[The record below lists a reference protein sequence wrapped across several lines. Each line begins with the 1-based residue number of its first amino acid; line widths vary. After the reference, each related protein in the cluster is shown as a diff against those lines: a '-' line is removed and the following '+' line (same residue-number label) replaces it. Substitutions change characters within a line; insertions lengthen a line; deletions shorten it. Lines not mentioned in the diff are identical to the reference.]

1 MTVVLND
8 RADFTLDA
16 FRRVTVTGEGVV
28 IGAAAVRAM
37 AEARAGFERLLRA
50 DPHGFIYGVTTRPGV
65 EVGTVIPPEEQLG
78 YARRFRG
85 VGRGFGRDCLDQ
97 RVVRGIVFARL
108 ADFVGGHAKVR
119 PELARRVAA
128 LLAGPLP
135 QVPLDGQQGAGHV
148 LRLAEAIFALSVE
161 AFRAPLDAYDEALDG
176 LRGDEADRA
185 VLRRLRGHLR
195 GADAAGRLGHQAP
208 VSYRIIGQVLGQAQ
222 RGVQAVLHAATTALG
237 SVTENP
243 VYLPPGAG
251 HPSGRVLSTGGFH
264 NGAAGPAID
273 WLTAAWADLA
283 LVAQRQV
290 TAMHSPTSGLPHLLA
305 PAGFVAGASGG
316 ATNLFGWVATG
327 LVEEARAAAAPT
339 LLPASI
345 NDTQNDIASPVFGA
359 YRSECRAPECLA
371 GVLAILAL
379 VARQALFAAGRQPAP
394 PLAGLLTGVR
404 SVFPPVEAERA
415 GQGAQ
420 AGELASILSRAALTG
435 QLDLPGYP
443 AEPGGGSGADDPPR
457 DRAPAL
463 RVGDRAAV
471 HQRPHPGQVAGH
483 QGAVLGVVGVDD
495 HRVTRLAQ
503 PVRRQPQPAQLVVVI
518 QRVMHQ
524 RGGAAPGKLAHD
536 GEDAGERGLLH
547 AGPVGGAKHGHP
559 QAGHASGQLGEHLHG
574 LSGSGVVDLTR
585 RGRQPRCG
593 VASQVEPRVHRDAVP
608 ADRDARPVQVAVRL
622 AVGRRYDLVHVDACG
637 AGEPGELVGE
647 RDVDVAVGRLG
658 QLGELGGLGAA
669 EIPHPVRPGQVL
681 ALVEV
686 EYRLVEPR
694 GALAA
699 AGVDA
704 ADQLGIAPQVGEDRP
719 AGHPFRAV
727 AEQEVQ
733 PGAQARARGQGR
745 PQPPPGG
752 VHRKRGLV
760 ADHAARPQ
768 PGRDAGGGCVDGA
781 IVGLAGRVGHQRD
794 DHHDDVA
801 FRNGRGRVGGRGQQ
815 AGVDDLV
822 QPPGQAGFAGERRA
836 AVGYQAHDCRVHVGT
851 ANPGSLPGHL
861 DGERQADL
869 AEAHDRDGG
878 RPGDRQ
884 PPGHLAARWPAGSAA
899 TGRSASPG
907 RPSASRTA
915 VQPLDAASTAAA
927 TSIVSTPCRMVTIS
941 AGLPSTASRKFS
953 SSVASASR
961 LATAYRIRSPSDA
974 PWNG

>member
-135 QVPLDGQQGAGHV
+135 QVPLDGQQGAGEVLPLMHV
-148 LRLAEAIFALSVE
+148 MAPVDGDLAEGEGMALLNGSPCATALTADV
-161 AFRAPLDAYDEALDG
+161 ALDA

-359 YRSECRAPECLA
+359 YRSECRAAECLD

-379 VARQALFAAGRQPAP
+379 VASQALFAAGRQPAP

-443 AEPGGGSGADDPPR
+443 AEPGW
-457 DRAPAL
+457 L
-463 RVGDRAAV
+463 
-471 HQRPHPGQVAGH
+471 
-483 QGAVLGVVGVDD
+483 
-495 HRVTRLAQ
+495 
-503 PVRRQPQPAQLVVVI
+503 
-518 QRVMHQ
+518 
-524 RGGAAPGKLAHD
+524 
-536 GEDAGERGLLH
+536 
-547 AGPVGGAKHGHP
+547 
-559 QAGHASGQLGEHLHG
+559 
-574 LSGSGVVDLTR
+574 
-585 RGRQPRCG
+585 
-593 VASQVEPRVHRDAVP
+593 
-608 ADRDARPVQVAVRL
+608 ARP
-622 AVGRRYDLVHVDACG
+622 
-637 AGEPGELVGE
+637 
-647 RDVDVAVGRLG
+647 
-658 QLGELGGLGAA
+658 
-669 EIPHPVRPGQVL
+669 
-681 ALVEV
+681 
-686 EYRLVEPR
+686 
-694 GALAA
+694 
-699 AGVDA
+699 
-704 ADQLGIAPQVGEDRP
+704 
-719 AGHPFRAV
+719 
-727 AEQEVQ
+727 
-733 PGAQARARGQGR
+733 
-745 PQPPPGG
+745 
-752 VHRKRGLV
+752 
-760 ADHAARPQ
+760 
-768 PGRDAGGGCVDGA
+768 
-781 IVGLAGRVGHQRD
+781 
-794 DHHDDVA
+794 
-801 FRNGRGRVGGRGQQ
+801 
-815 AGVDDLV
+815 
-822 QPPGQAGFAGERRA
+822 
-836 AVGYQAHDCRVHVGT
+836 
-851 ANPGSLPGHL
+851 
-861 DGERQADL
+861 
-869 AEAHDRDGG
+869 
-878 RPGDRQ
+878 
-884 PPGHLAARWPAGSAA
+884 
-899 TGRSASPG
+899 
-907 RPSASRTA
+907 
-915 VQPLDAASTAAA
+915 
-927 TSIVSTPCRMVTIS
+927 
-941 AGLPSTASRKFS
+941 
-953 SSVASASR
+953 
-961 LATAYRIRSPSDA
+961 
-974 PWNG
+974 

>member
-16 FRRVTVTGEGVV
+16 FRRVTVTGEDVV
-28 IGAAAVRAM
+28 IGPAAVRAM

-135 QVPLDGQQGAGHV
+135 QVPLDGQQGAGEVLPLMHV
-148 LRLAEAIFALSVE
+148 MAPVDGDLAEGEGMALLNGSPCATALTADVALHAGHRLRLAEAIFALSVE

-195 GADAAGRLGHQAP
+195 GAATAGRLGHQAP

-251 HPSGRVLSTGGFH
+251 HPSGRVVSTGGFH

-290 TAMHSPTSGLPHLLA
+290 TAMHNPTSGLPHLLA

-359 YRSECRAPECLA
+359 YRSERRAVECLD

-379 VARQALFAAGRQPAP
+379 VASQALFAAGRQPAP
-394 PLAGLLTGVR
+394 PLAGLLAGVR

-443 AEPGGGSGADDPPR
+443 PRPGW
-457 DRAPAL
+457 L
-463 RVGDRAAV
+463 
-471 HQRPHPGQVAGH
+471 
-483 QGAVLGVVGVDD
+483 
-495 HRVTRLAQ
+495 
-503 PVRRQPQPAQLVVVI
+503 
-518 QRVMHQ
+518 
-524 RGGAAPGKLAHD
+524 
-536 GEDAGERGLLH
+536 
-547 AGPVGGAKHGHP
+547 
-559 QAGHASGQLGEHLHG
+559 
-574 LSGSGVVDLTR
+574 
-585 RGRQPRCG
+585 
-593 VASQVEPRVHRDAVP
+593 
-608 ADRDARPVQVAVRL
+608 ARP
-622 AVGRRYDLVHVDACG
+622 
-637 AGEPGELVGE
+637 
-647 RDVDVAVGRLG
+647 
-658 QLGELGGLGAA
+658 
-669 EIPHPVRPGQVL
+669 
-681 ALVEV
+681 
-686 EYRLVEPR
+686 
-694 GALAA
+694 
-699 AGVDA
+699 
-704 ADQLGIAPQVGEDRP
+704 
-719 AGHPFRAV
+719 
-727 AEQEVQ
+727 
-733 PGAQARARGQGR
+733 
-745 PQPPPGG
+745 
-752 VHRKRGLV
+752 
-760 ADHAARPQ
+760 
-768 PGRDAGGGCVDGA
+768 
-781 IVGLAGRVGHQRD
+781 
-794 DHHDDVA
+794 
-801 FRNGRGRVGGRGQQ
+801 
-815 AGVDDLV
+815 
-822 QPPGQAGFAGERRA
+822 
-836 AVGYQAHDCRVHVGT
+836 
-851 ANPGSLPGHL
+851 
-861 DGERQADL
+861 
-869 AEAHDRDGG
+869 
-878 RPGDRQ
+878 
-884 PPGHLAARWPAGSAA
+884 
-899 TGRSASPG
+899 
-907 RPSASRTA
+907 
-915 VQPLDAASTAAA
+915 
-927 TSIVSTPCRMVTIS
+927 
-941 AGLPSTASRKFS
+941 
-953 SSVASASR
+953 
-961 LATAYRIRSPSDA
+961 
-974 PWNG
+974 